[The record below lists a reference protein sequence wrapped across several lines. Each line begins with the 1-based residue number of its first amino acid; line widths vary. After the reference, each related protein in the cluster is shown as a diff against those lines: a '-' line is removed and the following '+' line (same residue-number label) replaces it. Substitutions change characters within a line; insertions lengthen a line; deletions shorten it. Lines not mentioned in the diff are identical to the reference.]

1 MAQRYEHQACLIHL
15 LIDSGLNVD
24 HQTMLTATT
33 AHDLATCDALRLT
46 GGSLETGLTSA
57 EASARLERFGENLV
71 KVRGGT
77 PSWVRL
83 ARQFTAPLVLVLI
96 AAAVVTGF
104 LGEWVDASVI
114 FIVVVVNAIIGFLQE
129 SKAESALEALMKM
142 VVAEAVVRRDGKKI
156 RVNSVELVPGD
167 IVMLAG
173 GDRVPADIRLLE
185 TKSLQIDESSLT
197 GESVPASKR
206 PDPLHAD
213 TVLGD
218 RVNMAY
224 AGSLVTAGSGTGVVW
239 ATGDRTETGRVAFLI
254 AEAVDLTTPLTRKI
268 ARFSGMLLWIILA
281 LAAALFAYGVFVRG
295 GSVIEMLMASVA
307 LAVGVIPEGLPAAI
321 TIVLAIG
328 VSRMARRRAI
338 IRKLPAV
345 ETLGC
350 TTVIC
355 SDKTGTLTQNKM
367 TVKSIHAGGETFEV
381 TGTGY
386 EPRGHICDDSKTKI
400 DVATKPALHECLLAG
415 MLCNDSAIIE
425 KEGVW
430 SIAGDPTEGALL
442 VSAEKGGLNHA
453 ATHAGSPRVDMIPF
467 ESDHMFRATLH
478 DHLQGRRIYKAGAL
492 ERLIDRCT
500 HMLDAQGE
508 VIPFD
513 AEAVRSMA
521 NASAT
526 RGMRLIAF
534 CRRDGSHVSGDF
546 EHHHVSEGLTF
557 IGMQG
562 MIDPPREEAIA
573 AVARCQTAG
582 IRVKMI
588 TGDHAVTAQAIAKQ
602 IGITDAD
609 TTPAISG
616 RELSQISDA
625 DLPAIADRA
634 AVFARVAPEQKLRL
648 VRALQ
653 GRGHI
658 LAMTGDGVNDGPALK
673 QADIGIA
680 MGITGTD
687 VAKGAASMVLTDDN
701 FATIAAAVEEGR
713 GVYDNLIKFLV
724 WTLPVSV
731 GFALILLTSVV
742 FGLTLP
748 TLPVHLLWVNLT
760 TAILLG
766 LMLVFEPPEADIMQR
781 PPRDQKTPIFDFA
794 MFMRTGLVSMIMLA
808 GSYWVFF
815 YEQSSGASIA
825 QTRTAVVNMVVAV
838 ASAYLINCRSLRQS
852 ILSIGWFSNPRLWL
866 GIGLTAI
873 LQLVFTYAPLMNRF
887 LHTAPIEASSW
898 LRILGVALTG
908 LVVVELE
915 KKLRNPRSQP

>member
-1 MAQRYEHQACLIHL
+1 MP
-15 LIDSGLNVD
+15 DS
-24 HQTMLTATT
+24 T
-33 AHDLATCDALRLT
+33 AHHLFIHEVLQLT
-46 GGSLETGLTSA
+46 NVSLEAGLTTE
-57 EASARLERFGENLV
+57 EAAKRLEQYGENQV
-71 KVRGGT
+71 KARPGT
-77 PSWVRL
+77 PGWKRL
-83 ARQFTAPLVLVLI
+83 LNQFTAPLVLVLI
-96 AAAVVTGF
+96 AAALVTGL
-104 LGEWVDASVI
+104 LGEWVDATVI
-114 FIVVVVNAIIGFLQE
+114 IIVVLVNALVGFLQE
-129 SKAESALEALMKM
+129 AKAETALEALMQL
-142 VVAEAVVRRDGKKI
+142 VVADAIVRRDGKKR
-156 RVNSVELVPGD
+156 RVPSTTLVPGD
-167 IVMLAG
+167 IVILSG

-185 TKSLQIDESSLT
+185 TQSLQIDEASLT
-197 GESVPASKR
+197 GESVPANKR
-206 PDPLHAD
+206 PDPLQAD

-218 RVNMAY
+218 RLNMAY
-224 AGSLVTAGSGTGVVW
+224 AGSLVTAGSGLGVVW
-239 ATGDRTETGRVAFLI
+239 ATGDRTETGRLAFLI
-254 AEAVDLTTPLTRKI
+254 SEAVDLTTPLTRKI
-268 ARFSGMLLWIILA
+268 ARFSGLLLWIILT
-281 LAAALFAYGVFVRG
+281 LAAALFAYGVLVRG

-328 VSRMARRRAI
+328 VSRMAKRRAI

-367 TVKSIHAGGETFEV
+367 TVRFIHAGGETFEV
-381 TGTGY
+381 SGNGY
-386 EPRGHICDDSKTKI
+386 EPRGIFHHGQIKI
-400 DVATKPALHECLLAG
+400 EVPTKPALHECLHAG

-425 KEGVW
+425 KDGTW

-442 VSAEKGGLNHA
+442 VAAEKAGLSHA
-453 ATHAGSPRVDMIPF
+453 VILAGSPRVDMIPF

-478 DHLQGRRIYKAGAL
+478 DQLEGLRIYKAGAL
-492 ERLIDRCT
+492 ERLLERCT
-500 HMLDAQGE
+500 HTLDAHGN
-508 VIPFD
+508 VVPID
-513 AEAVRSMA
+513 ADAIRDTA
-521 NASAT
+521 RAFASE
-526 RGMRLIAF
+526 GMRVIAF
-534 CRRDGSHVSGDF
+534 CRRDGSHVSGNF

-557 IGMQG
+557 LGLQG

-573 AVARCQTAG
+573 AVAKCQQAG

-602 IGITDAD
+602 IGIIGAD
-609 TTPAISG
+609 TVPAISG
-616 RELSQISDA
+616 RELAEISDA
-625 DLPAIADRA
+625 DLPEVADRT

-653 GRGHI
+653 RRGHI
-658 LAMTGDGVNDGPALK
+658 IAMTGDGVNDGPALK

-701 FATIAAAVEEGR
+701 FSTIAAAVEEGR

-731 GFALILLTSVV
+731 GFALILLTSVI

-766 LMLVFEPPEADIMQR
+766 LMLVFEPPEADIMKR
-781 PPRDQKTPIFDFA
+781 PPRDQETPIFDFA

-815 YEQSSGASIA
+815 YEQTAGSTIA
-825 QTRTAVVNMVVAV
+825 VCRTAVVNTVVAV
-838 ASAYLINCRSLRQS
+838 ASAYLINCRSLRRS
-852 ILSIGWFSNPRLWL
+852 IFSIGWFSNPRLWL
-866 GIGLTAI
+866 GIGLTGV
-873 LQLVFTYAPLMNRF
+873 LQLVFTYAPMMNRF
-887 LHTAPIEASSW
+887 LHTAPIDASAW
-898 LRILGVALTG
+898 LRILGVAAG
-908 LVVVELE
+908 AFVLVEFE
-915 KKLRNPRSQP
+915 KRLRHA

>member
-1 MAQRYEHQACLIHL
+1 MK
-15 LIDSGLNVD
+15 
-24 HQTMLTATT
+24 
-33 AHDLATCDALRLT
+33 
-46 GGSLETGLTSA
+46 TS
-57 EASARLERFGENLV
+57 V
-71 KVRGGT
+71 GT
-77 PSWVRL
+77 SSWVRL
-83 ARQFTAPLVLVLI
+83 GRQFTAPLVLVLI
-96 AAAVVTGF
+96 GAAAVTGF
-104 LGEWVDASVI
+104 LGEWVDATVI
-114 FIVVVVNAIIGFLQE
+114 FIVVVVNAIVGFLQE
-129 SKAESALEALMKM
+129 SKAENALEALMKM
-142 VVAEAVVRRDGKKI
+142 TVAEAVVRRDGKKI
-156 RVNSVELVPGD
+156 RVNSAELVPGD
-167 IVMLAG
+167 IVMLSG

-197 GESVPASKR
+197 GESVPAAKR

-213 TVLGD
+213 TVLAD

-224 AGSLVTAGSGTGVVW
+224 AGSLVTAGTGTGVVW

-268 ARFSGMLLWIILA
+268 ARFSGILLWVILA
-281 LAAALFAYGVFVRG
+281 LAAALFAYGVLFRG
-295 GSVIEMLMASVA
+295 GSTIEMLMASVA

-328 VSRMARRRAI
+328 VSRMAKRRAI

-367 TVKSIHAGGETFEV
+367 TVQRIYAGGETFEV

-386 EPRGHICDDSKTKI
+386 EPKGDILDASRNKLEAAS
-400 DVATKPALHECLLAG
+400 KPALHECLHAG
-415 MLCNDSAIIE
+415 MLCNDSALIE
-425 KEGVW
+425 KDGMW
-430 SIAGDPTEGALL
+430 SIAGDPTEAALL
-442 VSAEKGGLNHA
+442 VAAEKAGLSHVA
-453 ATHAGSPRVDMIPF
+453 IHAGSPRVDMIPF

-478 DHLQGRRIYKAGAL
+478 DHVEGRRIYKAGAL
-492 ERLIDRCT
+492 ERLLDRCT
-500 HMLDAQGE
+500 HMLDARGE
-508 VIPFD
+508 AVAID
-513 AEAVRSMA
+513 AEAIR
-521 NASAT
+521 AT
-526 RGMRLIAF
+526 AQSFAAEGMRVIAF
-534 CRRDGSHVSGDF
+534 CRRDGSHVDGDF
-546 EHHHVSEGLTF
+546 EHHHVSDGLTF
-557 IGMQG
+557 LGMQG
-562 MIDPPREEAIA
+562 MIDPPRDEAIA
-573 AVARCQTAG
+573 AVAKCQAAG

-602 IGITDAD
+602 IGIAGAD
-609 TTPAISG
+609 TVPAISG
-616 RELSQISDA
+616 RELAEISGA
-625 DLPAIADRA
+625 DLPEIADRT

-653 GRGHI
+653 SRGHI

-766 LMLVFEPPEADIMQR
+766 LMLVFEPPEADIMRR
-781 PPRDQKTPIFDFA
+781 PPRDQKTPIFDMA
-794 MFMRTGLVSMIMLA
+794 MFMRTGLVSIIMLA

-815 YEQSSGASIA
+815 YEQNGGASIA
-825 QTRTAVVNMVVAV
+825 QTRTAVVNTVVAV
-838 ASAYLINCRSLRQS
+838 ASAYLINCRSLRRS
-852 ILSIGWFSNPRLWL
+852 IFSIGWFSNPRLWL
-866 GIGLTAI
+866 GIGLTAM
-873 LQLVFTYAPLMNRF
+873 LQFLFTYAPLMNRF
-887 LHTAPIEASSW
+887 LHTAPIDAAAW
-898 LRILGVALTG
+898 LRILAIALAA
-908 LVVVELE
+908 LVIVEVE
-915 KKLRNPRSQP
+915 KKIRVSSP

>member
-1 MAQRYEHQACLIHL
+1 M
-15 LIDSGLNVD
+15 
-24 HQTMLTATT
+24 
-33 AHDLATCDALRLT
+33 
-46 GGSLETGLTSA
+46 LETGLTSEEAA
-57 EASARLERFGENLV
+57 ERLQRYGENCV

-77 PSWVRL
+77 PTWKRL
-83 ARQFTAPLVLVLI
+83 LRQFTAPLVLVLI
-96 AAAVVTGF
+96 VAAAITGF

-114 FIVVVVNAIIGFLQE
+114 FIVVVVNAVVGFFQE
-129 SKAESALEALMKM
+129 SKAEHALEALMKM

-156 RVNSVELVPGD
+156 RVNSTELVPGD
-167 IVMLAG
+167 IVMLTG
-173 GDRVPADIRLLE
+173 GDRVPADMRLLE
-185 TKSLQIDESSLT
+185 TQSLQMDESALT

-206 PDPLHAD
+206 PDPLQAD
-213 TVLGD
+213 TVLAD

-254 AEAVDLTTPLTRKI
+254 AEAVDLTTPLTRKL
-268 ARFSGMLLWIILA
+268 AHFSGMLLWIILA
-281 LAAALFAYGVFVRG
+281 LAAVLFAYGVLVRG
-295 GSVIEMLMASVA
+295 GSVIDMLMASVA

-328 VSRMARRRAI
+328 VSRMAKRQAI

-367 TVKSIHAGGETFEV
+367 TVQSIHAGGETFHV

-386 EPRGHICDDSKTKI
+386 EPRGELVDDAQCKI
-400 DVATKPALHECLLAG
+400 FAAAKPALHECLHAG
-415 MLCNDSAIIE
+415 MLCNDSAIVE

-442 VSAEKGGLNHA
+442 VAAEKAGLRHA
-453 ATHAGSPRVDMIPF
+453 AIHAGSPRVDMIPF

-478 DHLQGRRIYKAGAL
+478 NHAQGLRIYKAGAL
-492 ERLIDRCT
+492 ERLIERCS
-500 HMLDAQGE
+500 HMLDARGE
-508 VIPFD
+508 IVDLD
-513 AEAVRSMA
+513 ADAIREVARSFA
-521 NASAT
+521 AE
-526 RGMRLIAF
+526 GMRVITFA
-534 CRRDGSHVSGDF
+534 RRDGSHVTEDLG
-546 EHHHVSEGLTF
+546 HHHVSEGLTF
-557 IGMQG
+557 LGIQG
-562 MIDPPREEAIA
+562 MMDPPRDEAIA
-573 AVARCQTAG
+573 AVARCQAAG

-588 TGDHAVTAQAIAKQ
+588 TGDHAVTAQAIAMK
-602 IGITDAD
+602 IGITGAD
-609 TTPAISG
+609 TVPAIAG
-616 RELSQISDA
+616 RELANISDA
-625 DLPAIADRA
+625 DLPEIADRT

-653 GRGHI
+653 SRGHI
-658 LAMTGDGVNDGPALK
+658 IAMTGDGVNDGPALK

-742 FGLTLP
+742 LGLTLP

-766 LMLVFEPPEADIMQR
+766 LMLVFEPPEADIMKR
-781 PPRDQKTPIFDFA
+781 PPRDQKTAIFDLA
-794 MFMRTGLVSMIMLA
+794 MFMRTGLVSLIMLA

-815 YEQSSGASIA
+815 DAQNGGASIA
-825 QTRTAVVNMVVAV
+825 ASRTAVVNTVVAV
-838 ASAYLINCRSLRQS
+838 ASAYLLNCRSLRRS
-852 ILSIGWFSNPRLWL
+852 VFALGFFTNPRLLL
-866 GIGLTAI
+866 GIALTVF
-873 LQLVFTYAPLMNRF
+873 LQLLFTYLPLMNRF
-887 LHTAPIEASSW
+887 LHTAPIEATAW
-898 LRILGVALTG
+898 LRILGVAAG
-908 LVVVELE
+908 AFVLVEIE
-915 KKLRNPRSQP
+915 KKIRSAR

>member
-1 MAQRYEHQACLIHL
+1 M
-15 LIDSGLNVD
+15 
-24 HQTMLTATT
+24 TATT
-33 AHDLATCDALRLT
+33 AHDLPLCDALRLT
-46 GGSLETGLTSA
+46 GASLEFGLTSA
-57 EASARLERFGENLV
+57 EAAERLLRYGENCV

-77 PSWVRL
+77 PTWKRL
-83 ARQFTAPLVLVLI
+83 LRQFTAPLVLVLI
-96 AAAVVTGF
+96 VAAAVTGF

-114 FIVVVVNAIIGFLQE
+114 FIVVVVNAVVGFFQE
-129 SKAESALEALMKM
+129 SKAEHALEALMKM
-142 VVAEAVVRRDGKKI
+142 VVAEAVVRREGKKI
-156 RVNSVELVPGD
+156 RVNSTELVPGD
-167 IVMLAG
+167 IVMLTG

-185 TKSLQIDESSLT
+185 TQSLQMDESALT

-206 PDPLHAD
+206 PDPLQAD
-213 TVLGD
+213 TVLAD

-254 AEAVDLTTPLTRKI
+254 AEAVDLTTPLTRKL
-268 ARFSGMLLWIILA
+268 AHFSGMLLWIILA
-281 LAAALFAYGVFVRG
+281 LAAVLFAYGVLVRG
-295 GSVIEMLMASVA
+295 GSVIDMLMASVA

-328 VSRMARRRAI
+328 VSRMAKRQAI

-367 TVKSIHAGGETFEV
+367 TVQNIYAGGETFHV

-386 EPRGHICDDSKTKI
+386 EPRGELVDDAQSKIT
-400 DVATKPALHECLLAG
+400 AAAKPALHECLHAG
-415 MLCNDSAIIE
+415 MLCNDSAIVE

-442 VSAEKGGLNHA
+442 VAAEKAGLRHA
-453 ATHAGSPRVDMIPF
+453 AIHAGSPRVDMIPF

-478 DHLQGRRIYKAGAL
+478 DHAQGLRIYKAGAL
-492 ERLIDRCT
+492 ERLIERCS
-500 HMLDAQGE
+500 HMLDARGE
-508 VIPFD
+508 IVDLD
-513 AEAVRSMA
+513 ANGIREVARSFA
-521 NASAT
+521 AE
-526 RGMRLIAF
+526 GMRVIAF
-534 CRRDGSHVSGDF
+534 ARRDGSHVTENLG
-546 EHHHVSEGLTF
+546 HHHVSEGLTF
-557 IGMQG
+557 LGIQG
-562 MIDPPREEAIA
+562 MIDPPRGEAIA
-573 AVARCQTAG
+573 AVARCQAAG

-602 IGITDAD
+602 IGITGAE
-609 TTPAISG
+609 TAPAIAG
-616 RELSQISDA
+616 LELADISDA
-625 DLPAIADRA
+625 DLPEIADRT

-653 GRGHI
+653 TRGHI
-658 LAMTGDGVNDGPALK
+658 IAMTGDGVNDGPALK

-742 FGLTLP
+742 LGLTLP

-766 LMLVFEPPEADIMQR
+766 LMLVFEPPEADIMKR
-781 PPRDQKTPIFDFA
+781 PPRDQKMPIFDLA
-794 MFMRTGLVSMIMLA
+794 MFMRTGLVSLIMLA

-815 YEQSSGASIA
+815 DALNGGASIA
-825 QTRTAVVNMVVAV
+825 ASRTAVVNTVVAV
-838 ASAYLINCRSLRQS
+838 ASAYLLSCRSLRRS
-852 ILSIGWFSNPRLWL
+852 VFALGFFTNPRLLL
-866 GIGLTAI
+866 GIALTGF
-873 LQLVFTYAPLMNRF
+873 LQLLFTYLPLMNRF
-887 LHTAPIEASSW
+887 LHTAPIEATAW
-898 LRILGVALTG
+898 LRILGVAAGALS
-908 LVVVELE
+908 LVEIE
-915 KKLRNPRSQP
+915 KKIRCAR

>member
-1 MAQRYEHQACLIHL
+1 VTA
-15 LIDSGLNVD
+15 DSNT
-24 HQTMLTATT
+24 H
-33 AHDLATCDALRLT
+33 AHHRSISDALRVT
-46 GGSLETGLTSA
+46 GSVLETGLSSA
-57 EASARLERFGENLV
+57 EAAERLRRYGENRV
-71 KVRGGT
+71 QARGGT
-77 PSWVRL
+77 SAWVRL

-96 AAAVVTGF
+96 GAAAITGF

-114 FIVVVVNAIIGFLQE
+114 FIVVVVNAIVGFLQE
-129 SKAESALEALMKM
+129 SKAENALEALMKM

-156 RVNSVELVPGD
+156 RVNSIELVPGD
-167 IVMLAG
+167 IVMLTG

-213 TVLGD
+213 TVLAD

-224 AGSLVTAGSGTGVVW
+224 AGSLVTAGTGTGVVW

-268 ARFSGMLLWIILA
+268 ARFSGLLLWVILA
-281 LAAALFAYGVFVRG
+281 LAAALFAYGVLVRG

-367 TVKSIHAGGETFEV
+367 TVQRVHAGGETFEV

-386 EPRGHICDDSKTKI
+386 EPRGDIF
-400 DVATKPALHECLLAG
+400 DVRRDQHDAATKPALHECLRAG

-442 VSAEKGGLNHA
+442 VSAEKAGLRHA
-453 ATHAGSPRVDMIPF
+453 AVHAGSPRVDMIPF

-478 DHLQGRRIYKAGAL
+478 DHLAGRRIYKAGAL
-492 ERLIDRCT
+492 ERLLDRCT
-500 HMLDAQGE
+500 HMLDARGE
-508 VIPFD
+508 VVPID
-513 AEAVRSMA
+513 AEEIREVARSFG
-521 NASAT
+521 SK
-526 RGMRLIAF
+526 GMRVIAF

-546 EHHHVSEGLTF
+546 GHHHVSEGLTF
-557 IGMQG
+557 LGLQG

-573 AVARCQTAG
+573 AVAKCQQAG

-602 IGITDAD
+602 IGIADAD
-609 TTPAISG
+609 TVPAISG
-616 RELSQISDA
+616 RELADISDA
-625 DLPAIADRA
+625 DLPEIADRT

-653 GRGHI
+653 SRGHI

-766 LMLVFEPPEADIMQR
+766 LMLVFEPPEADIMKR

-815 YEQSSGASIA
+815 YEQNAGSTIA
-825 QTRTAVVNMVVAV
+825 VCRTAVVNTVVAV
-838 ASAYLINCRSLRQS
+838 ASAYLINCRSLRRS
-852 ILSIGWFSNPRLWL
+852 IFSIGWFSNPRLWL
-866 GIGLTAI
+866 GIGLTGV
-873 LQLVFTYAPLMNRF
+873 LQLIFTYAPVMNRY
-887 LHTAPIEASSW
+887 LHTAPLDATVW
-898 LRILGVALTG
+898 LRILGVAVG
-908 LVVVELE
+908 ALVVVEVE
-915 KKLRNPRSQP
+915 KRVRRE

>member
-1 MAQRYEHQACLIHL
+1 MISA
-15 LIDSGLNVD
+15 
-24 HQTMLTATT
+24 T
-33 AHDLATCDALRLT
+33 AHNLATCDALRLT

-57 EASARLERFGENLV
+57 EVAERLERYGENRV
-71 KVRGGT
+71 KLRNGT
-77 PSWVRL
+77 PGWKRL
-83 ARQFTAPLVLVLI
+83 VRQFMAPLVLVLI

-114 FIVVVVNAIIGFLQE
+114 LIVVVVNAVIGFLQE
-129 SKAESALEALMKM
+129 SKAENALESLMKM

-156 RVNSVELVPGD
+156 RVNSNNLVPGD
-167 IVMLAG
+167 IVIIAG

-185 TKSLQIDESSLT
+185 TKSLQIDESFLT

-206 PDPLHAD
+206 PDPLQAD

-224 AGSLVTAGSGTGVVW
+224 AGSLVTAGTGTGVVW
-239 ATGDRTETGRVAFLI
+239 ATGDRTETGRVALLI

-268 ARFSGMLLWIILA
+268 AHFSGMLLWIILA
-281 LAAALFAYGVFVRG
+281 LAAALFAYGVLVRG

-328 VSRMARRRAI
+328 VSRMAKRRAI

-350 TTVIC
+350 TTIIC

-367 TVKSIHAGGETFEV
+367 TVQRIHAGGETFTL

-386 EPRGHICDDSKTKI
+386 EPRGVLLNAAQEKI
-400 DVATKPALHECLLAG
+400 SASTKPALHECLHAG
-415 MLCNDSAIIE
+415 MLCNDSVIIE
-425 KEGVW
+425 KEGQW

-442 VSAEKGGLNHA
+442 VSAEKAGLSHA
-453 ATHAGSPRVDMIPF
+453 DVNACSPRVDTIPF

-478 DHLQGRRIYKAGAL
+478 DHVEGRRIYKAGAL
-492 ERLIDRCT
+492 ERLLDRST
-500 HMLDAQGE
+500 QMLDARGE
-508 VIPFD
+508 VVNLDVD
-513 AEAVRSMA
+513 AIRDAAQSF
-521 NASAT
+521 ASE
-526 RGMRLIAF
+526 GMRVIAF
-534 CRRDGSHVSGDF
+534 ARRDGSHVTSDF
-546 EHHHVSEGLTF
+546 DHHHVSEGLVF
-557 IGMQG
+557 LGMQG

-573 AVARCQTAG
+573 AVARCQAAG

-588 TGDHAVTAQAIAKQ
+588 TGDHAVTAQAIASQ
-602 IGITDAD
+602 IGIADAD
-609 TTPAISG
+609 RVPAITG
-616 RELSQISDA
+616 RELAEISDA
-625 DLPAIADRA
+625 DLPAIADRTV
-634 AVFARVAPEQKLRL
+634 VFARVAPEQKLRL

-653 GRGHI
+653 SFGHI

-742 FGLTLP
+742 LGLTLP
-748 TLPVHLLWVNLT
+748 ALPVHLLWVNLT

-781 PPRDQKTPIFDFA
+781 PPRDQNTPIFDFA
-794 MFMRTGLVSMIMLA
+794 MFMRTGLVSVIILA

-815 YEQSSGASIA
+815 SEQNSGASIE

-838 ASAYLINCRSLRQS
+838 ASAYLINCRSLRRS
-852 ILSIGWFSNPRLWL
+852 VLSLGLCTNPRLLL
-866 GIGLTAI
+866 GIALTGFF
-873 LQLVFTYAPLMNRF
+873 QLIFTYAPVMNRF
-887 LHTAPIEASSW
+887 LHTAPIDAVAW
-898 LRILGVALTG
+898 LRIFAVATAAFIL
-908 LVVVELE
+908 VELE
-915 KKLRNPRSQP
+915 KKMRRSLAQPISP

>member
-1 MAQRYEHQACLIHL
+1 VIADFTPH
-15 LIDSGLNVD
+15 
-24 HQTMLTATT
+24 
-33 AHDLATCDALRLT
+33 AHHRSISDALRLT
-46 GGSLETGLTSA
+46 GSTLETGLSSA
-57 EASARLERFGENLV
+57 EASERLRRYGENRV
-71 KVRGGT
+71 KARGGT
-77 PSWVRL
+77 SAWLRF

-96 AAAVVTGF
+96 AAAAITGF

-114 FIVVVVNAIIGFLQE
+114 FIVVVVNAIVGFLQE
-129 SKAESALEALMKM
+129 SKAENALEALMKM

-156 RVNSVELVPGD
+156 RVNSIELVPGD
-167 IVMLAG
+167 IVMLTG

-213 TVLGD
+213 TVLAD

-224 AGSLVTAGSGTGVVW
+224 AGSLVTAGTGTGVVW
-239 ATGDRTETGRVAFLI
+239 GTGDRTETGRVAFLI

-268 ARFSGMLLWIILA
+268 ARFSGVLLWVILA
-281 LAAALFAYGVFVRG
+281 LAAALFAYGVLFRG

-367 TVKSIHAGGETFEV
+367 TVQRIHAGGETFTL

-386 EPRGHICDDSKTKI
+386 EPRGELFDDTQSKVET
-400 DVATKPALHECLLAG
+400 ATKPALHECLRAG

-442 VSAEKGGLNHA
+442 VAAEKAGLSHA
-453 ATHAGSPRVDMIPF
+453 VIHAGSPRVDMIPF
-467 ESDHMFRATLH
+467 ESDHMFRATLN
-478 DHLQGRRIYKAGAL
+478 DHAQGRRIYKAGAL
-492 ERLIDRCT
+492 ERLLDRCT
-500 HMLDAQGE
+500 HMLDARDE
-508 VIPFD
+508 VVPIA
-513 AEAVRSMA
+513 AEAIRDTARSF
-521 NASAT
+521 ASE
-526 RGMRLIAF
+526 GMRVIAF
-534 CRRDGSHVSGDF
+534 CRRDGSHVRGDF
-546 EHHHVSEGLTF
+546 GHHHVNEGLTF
-557 IGMQG
+557 LGLQG

-573 AVARCQTAG
+573 AVAKCQQAG

-602 IGITDAD
+602 IGIVGAD
-609 TTPAISG
+609 TVPAISG
-616 RELSQISDA
+616 RELADISNA
-625 DLPAIADRA
+625 DLPEIADRT

-653 GRGHI
+653 SRGHI

-766 LMLVFEPPEADIMQR
+766 LMLVFEPPEADIMKR

-815 YEQSSGASIA
+815 YEQNAGSTIA
-825 QTRTAVVNMVVAV
+825 VCRTAVVNTVVAV
-838 ASAYLINCRSLRQS
+838 ASAYLINCRSLRRS
-852 ILSIGWFSNPRLWL
+852 IFSIGWFSNPRLWL
-866 GIGLTAI
+866 GIGLTGV
-873 LQLVFTYAPLMNRF
+873 LQLIFTYAPVMNRY
-887 LHTAPIEASSW
+887 LHTAPIDAEVW
-898 LRILGVALTG
+898 LRILGVAVG
-908 LVVVELE
+908 ALVVVEVE
-915 KKLRNPRSQP
+915 KRVRRE

>member
-1 MAQRYEHQACLIHL
+1 LQKARFLMTN
-15 LIDSGLNVD
+15 GV
-24 HQTMLTATT
+24 LTATT

-57 EASARLERFGENLV
+57 EASARLERFGENRV

-114 FIVVVVNAIIGFLQE
+114 FIVVVANAIIGFLQE
-129 SKAESALEALMKM
+129 SKAESALETLMKM

-156 RVNSVELVPGD
+156 RVNSFEIVPGD
-167 IVMLAG
+167 IVILAG

-281 LAAALFAYGVFVRG
+281 LAAALFAYGVLVRG

-328 VSRMARRRAI
+328 VSRMAKRRAI

-367 TVKSIHAGGETFEV
+367 TVQSIHAGGETFEV

-500 HMLDAQGE
+500 HMLDARGE
-508 VIPFD
+508 AIPFD

-526 RGMRLIAF
+526 RGMRVIAF

-573 AVARCQTAG
+573 AVAKCQAAG

-609 TTPAISG
+609 TIPAISG

-625 DLPAIADRA
+625 DLPEIADRT

-648 VRALQ
+648 VRTLQ
-653 GRGHI
+653 SRGHI

-898 LRILGVALTG
+898 LRILGVALTA
-908 LVVVELE
+908 LVLVELE
-915 KKLRNPRSQP
+915 KKLRNSRSQP

>member
-1 MAQRYEHQACLIHL
+1 
-15 LIDSGLNVD
+15 
-24 HQTMLTATT
+24 
-33 AHDLATCDALRLT
+33 
-46 GGSLETGLTSA
+46 
-57 EASARLERFGENLV
+57 V

-77 PSWVRL
+77 PGWLRL
-83 ARQFTAPLVLVLI
+83 LRQFTAPLVLVLI

-104 LGEWVDASVI
+104 LGEWIDASVI

-129 SKAESALEALMKM
+129 SKAENALEALMKM
-142 VVAEAVVRRDGKKI
+142 VVAEAVVRRDGKKT
-156 RVNSVELVPGD
+156 RVNSIDLVPGD

-206 PDPLHAD
+206 PDPLQAD
-213 TVLGD
+213 TVLAD

-224 AGSLVTAGSGTGVVW
+224 SGSLVTAGTGTGVVW

-254 AEAVDLTTPLTRKI
+254 ADAVDLTTPLTRKI
-268 ARFSGMLLWIILA
+268 AHFSGMLLWIILA
-281 LAAALFAYGVFVRG
+281 LATALFAYGVLVRG
-295 GSVIEMLMASVA
+295 GSVIDMLMASVA

-328 VSRMARRRAI
+328 VSRMAKRQAI

-367 TVKSIHAGGETFEV
+367 TVQRIHAGGETFHV

-386 EPRGHICDDSKTKI
+386 EPRGELVDDAQSKIT
-400 DVATKPALHECLLAG
+400 AAAKPALYECLHAG
-415 MLCNDSAIIE
+415 MLCNDSAIVE

-442 VSAEKGGLNHA
+442 VAAEKAGLRHA
-453 ATHAGSPRVDMIPF
+453 AIHAGTPRLDMIPF

-478 DHLQGRRIYKAGAL
+478 DHAEGRRIYKAGAL
-492 ERLIDRCT
+492 ERLIERCT

-508 VIPFD
+508 IVDLNAD
-513 AEAVRSMA
+513 AIRELARSFA
-521 NASAT
+521 AE
-526 RGMRLIAF
+526 GMRVIAF
-534 CRRDGSHVSGDF
+534 ARRDGSHVSGDLA
-546 EHHHVSEGLTF
+546 HHHVSEGLTF
-557 IGMQG
+557 LGIQG

-573 AVARCQTAG
+573 AVARCQAAC
-582 IRVKMI
+582 IHVKMI

-602 IGITDAD
+602 IGIVGAD
-609 TTPAISG
+609 TVPAIAG
-616 RELSQISDA
+616 RELAAISDA
-625 DLPAIADRA
+625 DLPEIADRTC
-634 AVFARVAPEQKLRL
+634 VFARVAPEQKLRL

-653 GRGHI
+653 SRGHI
-658 LAMTGDGVNDGPALK
+658 IAMTGDGVNDGPALK

-766 LMLVFEPPEADIMQR
+766 LMLVFEPPEADIMKR
-781 PPRDQKTPIFDFA
+781 PPRDQNMPIFDSV
-794 MFMRTGLVSMIMLA
+794 MFMRTGLVSFIMLA

-815 YEQSSGASIA
+815 DAQNGGASIA
-825 QTRTAVVNMVVAV
+825 ASRTAVVNTVVAV
-838 ASAYLINCRSLRQS
+838 ASTYLISCRSHRRSVFAL
-852 ILSIGWFSNPRLWL
+852 GFFTNPRLLL
-866 GIGLTAI
+866 GIALTGF
-873 LQLVFTYAPLMNRF
+873 LQLLFTYSPVMNRF
-887 LHTAPIEASSW
+887 LHTAPISATAW
-898 LRILGVALTG
+898 LRILGVAAG
-908 LVVVELE
+908 AFALVEIE
-915 KKLRNPRSQP
+915 KKIRCAR

>member
-1 MAQRYEHQACLIHL
+1 M
-15 LIDSGLNVD
+15 
-24 HQTMLTATT
+24 TANP
-33 AHDLATCDALRLT
+33 AHNLAICDALRLT
-46 GGSLETGLTSA
+46 GVTPEIGLTSREAA
-57 EASARLERFGENLV
+57 ERLIKYGENRV
-71 KVRGGT
+71 QARSGT
-77 PSWVRL
+77 SAWVRVG
-83 ARQFTAPLVLVLI
+83 RQFTAPLVVVLI
-96 AAAVVTGF
+96 AAAIVTGF

-114 FIVVVVNAIIGFLQE
+114 FIVVVVNAIVGFLQE
-129 SKAESALEALMKM
+129 SKAENALEALMKM
-142 VVAEAVVRRDGKKI
+142 VVAEAVVRRDGRKI
-156 RVNSVELVPGD
+156 RVNSTELVPGD

-197 GESVPASKR
+197 GESMPANKR
-206 PDPLHAD
+206 PDPLHAE
-213 TVLGD
+213 TVLAD

-268 ARFSGMLLWIILA
+268 ARFSGILLWVILV
-281 LAAALFAYGVFVRG
+281 LAVALFAYGVLVRG

-367 TVKSIHAGGETFEV
+367 TVQRIHAGGEIFTI
-381 TGTGY
+381 TGSGY
-386 EPRGHICDDSKTKI
+386 EPCGELLDATHSRVDA
-400 DVATKPALHECLLAG
+400 ATKPALHECLHAG
-415 MLCNDSAIIE
+415 MLCNDSALIE
-425 KEGVW
+425 KDGVW

-442 VSAEKGGLNHA
+442 VAAEKAGLRHA
-453 ATHAGSPRVDMIPF
+453 MIHADSPRVDMIPF
-467 ESDHMFRATLH
+467 ESDYMFRATLH
-478 DHLQGRRIYKAGAL
+478 DHAQGRRIYKAGAL
-492 ERLIDRCT
+492 EQLLDRCT
-500 HMLDAQGE
+500 HMLNAHGE
-508 VIPFD
+508 VVAID
-513 AEAVRSMA
+513 TGAIR
-521 NASAT
+521 AT
-526 RGMRLIAF
+526 AQAFATEGMRIIAF

-546 EHHHVSEGLTF
+546 EHHHVSSDLTF
-557 IGMQG
+557 LGMQG
-562 MIDPPREEAIA
+562 MIDPPREEAIS
-573 AVARCQTAG
+573 AVAKCQLAG
-582 IRVKMI
+582 IHVKMI

-602 IGITDAD
+602 IGIAGAD
-609 TTPAISG
+609 TVPAISG
-616 RELSQISDA
+616 RELAEISDA
-625 DLPAIADRA
+625 DLPEIADRTA
-634 AVFARVAPEQKLRL
+634 IFARVAPEQKLRL

-653 GRGHI
+653 SRGHI

-766 LMLVFEPPEADIMQR
+766 LMLVFEPPEADIMKR

-794 MFMRTGLVSMIMLA
+794 MFMRTGLVSMVMLG

-815 YEQSSGASIA
+815 YEENAGSTIA
-825 QTRTAVVNMVVAV
+825 VCRTAVVNTVVAV
-838 ASAYLINCRSLRQS
+838 ASAYLINCRSLRRS
-852 ILSIGWFSNPRLWL
+852 IFSIGWFSNPRLWL
-866 GIGLTAI
+866 GIGLTGV
-873 LQLVFTYAPLMNRF
+873 LQLIFTYAPLMNRY
-887 LHTAPIEASSW
+887 LHTAPLDATVW
-898 LRILGVALTG
+898 LRILGIAMGALI
-908 LVVVELE
+908 VVELE
-915 KKLRNPRSQP
+915 KKLRRS

>member
-1 MAQRYEHQACLIHL
+1 
-15 LIDSGLNVD
+15 
-24 HQTMLTATT
+24 
-33 AHDLATCDALRLT
+33 
-46 GGSLETGLTSA
+46 
-57 EASARLERFGENLV
+57 
-71 KVRGGT
+71 
-77 PSWVRL
+77 
-83 ARQFTAPLVLVLI
+83 
-96 AAAVVTGF
+96 
-104 LGEWVDASVI
+104 
-114 FIVVVVNAIIGFLQE
+114 
-129 SKAESALEALMKM
+129 
-142 VVAEAVVRRDGKKI
+142 
-156 RVNSVELVPGD
+156 
-167 IVMLAG
+167 
-173 GDRVPADIRLLE
+173 
-185 TKSLQIDESSLT
+185 
-197 GESVPASKR
+197 
-206 PDPLHAD
+206 
-213 TVLGD
+213 
-218 RVNMAY
+218 
-224 AGSLVTAGSGTGVVW
+224 
-239 ATGDRTETGRVAFLI
+239 
-254 AEAVDLTTPLTRKI
+254 
-268 ARFSGMLLWIILA
+268 
-281 LAAALFAYGVFVRG
+281 
-295 GSVIEMLMASVA
+295 VIEMLMASVA

-367 TVKSIHAGGETFEV
+367 TVQRVHAGGDTFEV

-386 EPRGHICDDSKTKI
+386 EPRGAIHQSQLAIEA
-400 DVATKPALHECLLAG
+400 ATKPALHECLHAG

-442 VSAEKGGLNHA
+442 VAAEKAGLRHA
-453 ATHAGSPRVDMIPF
+453 AIHAGSPRVDMIPF

-478 DHLQGRRIYKAGAL
+478 DHAEGRRIYKAGAL
-492 ERLIDRCT
+492 ERLLDRCT
-500 HMLDAQGE
+500 HMLDARGE
-508 VIPFD
+508 VVPID
-513 AEAVRSMA
+513 AEAIRDTARSFA
-521 NASAT
+521 CE
-526 RGMRLIAF
+526 GMRVIAF
-534 CRRDGSHVSGDF
+534 CQRDGSHVSGDL
-546 EHHHVSEGLTF
+546 EHHHVSSGLTF
-557 IGMQG
+557 LGMQG

-573 AVARCQTAG
+573 AVAKCQQAG

-602 IGITDAD
+602 IGIAGAD
-609 TTPAISG
+609 TVPAISG
-616 RELSQISDA
+616 RELAEISDA
-625 DLPAIADRA
+625 DLPEIADRT

-653 GRGHI
+653 SRGHI

-766 LMLVFEPPEADIMQR
+766 LMLVFEPPEADIMKR

-815 YEQSSGASIA
+815 YEQNAGSAIA
-825 QTRTAVVNMVVAV
+825 VCRTAVVNTVVAV
-838 ASAYLINCRSLRQS
+838 ASAYLINCRSLRRS
-852 ILSIGWFSNPRLWL
+852 IFSVGWFSNPRLWL
-866 GIGLTAI
+866 GIGLTGV
-873 LQLVFTYAPLMNRF
+873 LQLIFTYAPVMNRY
-887 LHTAPIEASSW
+887 LHTAPLDATVW
-898 LRILGVALTG
+898 LRILAVAVG
-908 LVVVELE
+908 ALVLVEVE
-915 KKLRNPRSQP
+915 KRVRRQGGIVETEVTTTSASAVR

>member
-1 MAQRYEHQACLIHL
+1 
-15 LIDSGLNVD
+15 
-24 HQTMLTATT
+24 
-33 AHDLATCDALRLT
+33 LRLT
-46 GGSLETGLTSA
+46 GASLELGLTNTEAA
-57 EASARLERFGENLV
+57 ERLLRYGENLV

-77 PSWVRL
+77 PGWLRL
-83 ARQFTAPLVLVLI
+83 LRQFTAPLVLVLI

-114 FIVVVVNAIIGFLQE
+114 FIVVVVNAVVGFLQE
-129 SKAESALEALMKM
+129 SKAEHALEALMKM
-142 VVAEAVVRRDGKKI
+142 VVAEAVVKRDGKKI
-156 RVNSVELVPGD
+156 RVNSTELVPGD

-206 PDPLHAD
+206 PDPLNAD
-213 TVLGD
+213 TVLAD
-218 RVNMAY
+218 RVNMAF

-268 ARFSGMLLWIILA
+268 ARFSGILLWVILA
-281 LAAALFAYGVFVRG
+281 LAAALFAYGVLIRG

-328 VSRMARRRAI
+328 VSRMAKRRAI

-367 TVKSIHAGGETFEV
+367 TVQRIHAGGETFEV

-386 EPRGHICDDSKTKI
+386 EPRGDIFDACRDKHDA
-400 DVATKPALHECLLAG
+400 ATRPALHECLRAG

-430 SIAGDPTEGALL
+430 TIAGDPTEGALL
-442 VSAEKGGLNHA
+442 VAAEKAGLRHA
-453 ATHAGSPRVDMIPF
+453 AVHAGTPRMDMIPF

-478 DHLQGRRIYKAGAL
+478 DHAEGRRIYKAGAL
-492 ERLIDRCT
+492 ERLIERCT
-500 HMLDAQGE
+500 HMLDVRGAVVDLDADAIRE
-508 VIPFD
+508 VARSFA
-513 AEAVRSMA
+513 AE
-521 NASAT
+521 
-526 RGMRLIAF
+526 GMRVIAF
-534 CRRDGSHVSGDF
+534 ARRDGSHVSGDLA
-546 EHHHVSEGLTF
+546 HHHVSEGLTF
-557 IGMQG
+557 LGIQG

-573 AVARCQTAG
+573 AVARCQAAG

-602 IGITDAD
+602 IGIAGAD
-609 TTPAISG
+609 TVPTIAG
-616 RELSQISDA
+616 RELAAISDA
-625 DLPAIADRA
+625 DLPEIADRTC
-634 AVFARVAPEQKLRL
+634 VFARVAPEQKLRL

-653 GRGHI
+653 SRGHI
-658 LAMTGDGVNDGPALK
+658 IAMTGDGVNDGPALK

-781 PPRDQKTPIFDFA
+781 PPRDQKTPIFDLA
-794 MFMRTGLVSMIMLA
+794 MFMRTGLVSLIMLA
-808 GSYWVFF
+808 GSYWIFF
-815 YEQSSGASIA
+815 DTQTGGASIA
-825 QTRTAVVNMVVAV
+825 SSRTAVVNVVVAV
-838 ASAYLINCRSLRQS
+838 ASAYLINCRSLRRS
-852 ILSIGWFSNPRLWL
+852 IFSIGFFTNPRLLL
-866 GIGLTAI
+866 GITLTGL
-873 LQLVFTYAPLMNRF
+873 LQLVFTYAPVMNRF
-887 LHTAPIEASSW
+887 LHTAPIEASAW
-898 LRILGVALTG
+898 LRIFGVALAA
-908 LVVVELE
+908 LVVVEIE
-915 KKLRNPRSQP
+915 KKIRAS

>member
-1 MAQRYEHQACLIHL
+1 M
-15 LIDSGLNVD
+15 
-24 HQTMLTATT
+24 
-33 AHDLATCDALRLT
+33 RLT

-77 PSWVRL
+77 LLWVRL

-114 FIVVVVNAIIGFLQE
+114 FIVVVVNAIVGFLQE

-281 LAAALFAYGVFVRG
+281 LAAALFAYGVLVRG

-367 TVKSIHAGGETFEV
+367 TVQSIHAGGETFEV

-478 DHLQGRRIYKAGAL
+478 DHLEGRRIYKAGAL

-500 HMLDAQGE
+500 HMLDARGE

-521 NASAT
+521 NASAS
-526 RGMRLIAF
+526 RGMRVIAF

-573 AVARCQTAG
+573 AVAKCQAAG

-625 DLPAIADRA
+625 DLPEIADRT

-653 GRGHI
+653 SRGHI

-866 GIGLTAI
+866 GIGITAI
-873 LQLVFTYAPLMNRF
+873 LQLVFTYAPVMNRY
-887 LHTAPIEASSW
+887 LHTAPLDATAW
-898 LRILGVALTG
+898 VRILGVAIAA
-908 LVVVELE
+908 LVLVEVE
-915 KKLRNPRSQP
+915 KKVRTASS

>member
-1 MAQRYEHQACLIHL
+1 MP
-15 LIDSGLNVD
+15 DS
-24 HQTMLTATT
+24 T
-33 AHDLATCDALRLT
+33 AHHLFIHEVLQLT
-46 GGSLETGLTSA
+46 DVSLETGLTSE
-57 EASARLERFGENLV
+57 EAAKRLEQYGENQV
-71 KVRGGT
+71 KARAGT
-77 PSWVRL
+77 PTWKRL
-83 ARQFTAPLVLVLI
+83 LNQFTAPLVLVLI
-96 AAAVVTGF
+96 AAALVTGF
-104 LGEWVDASVI
+104 LGEWVDATVI
-114 FIVVVVNAIIGFLQE
+114 IIVVLVNALVGFLQE
-129 SKAESALEALMKM
+129 SKAETALEALMQL
-142 VVAEAVVRRDGKKI
+142 VVAEVIVRRNGKKL
-156 RVNSVELVPGD
+156 RVPSTTLVPGD
-167 IVMLAG
+167 IVILSG

-185 TKSLQIDESSLT
+185 TKSLQIDEASLT
-197 GESVPASKR
+197 GESVPANKR
-206 PDPLHAD
+206 PDPLQAD

-218 RVNMAY
+218 RLNMAF
-224 AGSLVTAGSGTGVVW
+224 AGSLVTAGSGVGVVW

-268 ARFSGMLLWIILA
+268 ARFSGLLLWIILA
-281 LAAALFAYGVFVRG
+281 LAAALFAYGVLVRG

-328 VSRMARRRAI
+328 VSRMAKRRAI

-367 TVKSIHAGGETFEV
+367 TVRFIHAGGETFEV
-381 TGTGY
+381 SGNGY
-386 EPRGHICDDSKTKI
+386 EPRGIFHHGQIKI
-400 DVATKPALHECLLAG
+400 DAATKPALHECLHAG

-425 KEGVW
+425 KDGAW

-442 VSAEKGGLNHA
+442 VAAEKAGLSHA
-453 ATHAGSPRVDMIPF
+453 AILAGSPRVDMIPF

-478 DHLQGRRIYKAGAL
+478 DHLEGRRIYKAGAL
-492 ERLIDRCT
+492 ERLLERCT
-500 HMLDAQGE
+500 HMLDAHGGVVPIE
-508 VIPFD
+508 TD
-513 AEAVRSMA
+513 AIRDTARA
-521 NASAT
+521 FASE
-526 RGMRLIAF
+526 GMRVIAF
-534 CRRDGSHVSGDF
+534 CRRDGSHVGGNF

-557 IGMQG
+557 LGLQG

-573 AVARCQTAG
+573 AVAKCQQAG

-602 IGITDAD
+602 IGIIGAD
-609 TTPAISG
+609 TVPAISG
-616 RELSQISDA
+616 RELSEISDA
-625 DLPAIADRA
+625 DLPEIADRT

-653 GRGHI
+653 SRGHI
-658 LAMTGDGVNDGPALK
+658 IAMTGDGVNDGPALK

-701 FATIAAAVEEGR
+701 FSTIAAAVEEGR

-766 LMLVFEPPEADIMQR
+766 LMLVFEPPEADIMKR

-815 YEQSSGASIA
+815 YEQNAGSTIA
-825 QTRTAVVNMVVAV
+825 VCRTAVVNTVVAV
-838 ASAYLINCRSLRQS
+838 ASAYLINCRSLRRS
-852 ILSIGWFSNPRLWL
+852 IFSIGWFSNPRLWL
-866 GIGLTAI
+866 GIGLTGV
-873 LQLVFTYAPLMNRF
+873 LQLVFTYAPLMNRY
-887 LHTAPIEASSW
+887 LHTAPLDATVW
-898 LRILGVALTG
+898 LRILGVAVAA
-908 LVVVELE
+908 LVVVEVE
-915 KKLRNPRSQP
+915 KKMRMTSP

>member
-1 MAQRYEHQACLIHL
+1 MWQRL
-15 LIDSGLNVD
+15 L
-24 HQTMLTATT
+24 
-33 AHDLATCDALRLT
+33 
-46 GGSLETGLTSA
+46 
-57 EASARLERFGENLV
+57 
-71 KVRGGT
+71 
-77 PSWVRL
+77 
-83 ARQFTAPLVLVLI
+83 RQFTAPLVLVLI
-96 AAAVVTGF
+96 VAAAVTGF
-104 LGEWVDASVI
+104 LGGWVDASVI
-114 FIVVVVNAIIGFLQE
+114 FIVVVVNAVVGFFQE
-129 SKAESALEALMKM
+129 SKAEHALEALMKM

-156 RVNSVELVPGD
+156 RVNSTELVPGD
-167 IVMLAG
+167 IVMLTG
-173 GDRVPADIRLLE
+173 GDRVPADMRLLE
-185 TKSLQIDESSLT
+185 TQSLQMDESALT

-206 PDPLHAD
+206 PDPLQAD
-213 TVLGD
+213 TVLAD

-254 AEAVDLTTPLTRKI
+254 AEAVDLTTPLTRKL
-268 ARFSGMLLWIILA
+268 AHFSGLLLWIILA
-281 LAAALFAYGVFVRG
+281 LAAVLFAYGVLVRG
-295 GSVIEMLMASVA
+295 GSVIDMLMASVA

-328 VSRMARRRAI
+328 VSRMAKRQAI

-367 TVKSIHAGGETFEV
+367 TVQSIHAGGETFHV

-386 EPRGHICDDSKTKI
+386 EPRGELVDDAQCMIS
-400 DVATKPALHECLLAG
+400 AAAKPALHECLHAG
-415 MLCNDSAIIE
+415 MLCNDSAIVE

-442 VSAEKGGLNHA
+442 VAAEKAGLRHA
-453 ATHAGSPRVDMIPF
+453 AIHAASPRVDMIPF

-478 DHLQGRRIYKAGAL
+478 DHAQGLRIYKAGAL
-492 ERLIDRCT
+492 ERLIERCS
-500 HMLDAQGE
+500 HMLDARGE
-508 VIPFD
+508 VVDLD
-513 AEAVRSMA
+513 ADAIREVARSFA
-521 NASAT
+521 AE
-526 RGMRLIAF
+526 GMRVIAF
-534 CRRDGSHVSGDF
+534 ARRDGSHVTEDLG
-546 EHHHVSEGLTF
+546 HHHVSEGLTF
-557 IGMQG
+557 LGIQG
-562 MIDPPREEAIA
+562 MMDPPRDEAIA
-573 AVARCQTAG
+573 AVARCQAAG

-588 TGDHAVTAQAIAKQ
+588 TGDHAVTAQAIAMK
-602 IGITDAD
+602 IGITGAD
-609 TTPAISG
+609 TVPAIAG
-616 RELSQISDA
+616 RELANISDA
-625 DLPAIADRA
+625 DLPEIADRT

-653 GRGHI
+653 SRGHI
-658 LAMTGDGVNDGPALK
+658 IAMTGDGGNDGPALK

-742 FGLTLP
+742 LGLTLP

-766 LMLVFEPPEADIMQR
+766 LMLVFEPPEADIMKR
-781 PPRDQKTPIFDFA
+781 PPRDQKTSIFDLA
-794 MFMRTGLVSMIMLA
+794 MFMRTGLVSLIMLA

-815 YEQSSGASIA
+815 DAQSGGASIA
-825 QTRTAVVNMVVAV
+825 ASRTAVVNTVVAV
-838 ASAYLINCRSLRQS
+838 ASAYLLSCRSLRRS
-852 ILSIGWFSNPRLWL
+852 VFALGFFTNPRLLL
-866 GIGLTAI
+866 GIALTVL
-873 LQLVFTYAPLMNRF
+873 LQLVFTYLPLMNRF
-887 LHTAPIEASSW
+887 LHTAPIEAIAW
-898 LRILGVALTG
+898 LRILGVAVG
-908 LVVVELE
+908 ALVLVEIE
-915 KKLRNPRSQP
+915 KNIRSAR

>member
-1 MAQRYEHQACLIHL
+1 MP
-15 LIDSGLNVD
+15 DS
-24 HQTMLTATT
+24 T
-33 AHDLATCDALRLT
+33 AHHLFIHEVLQLT
-46 GGSLETGLTSA
+46 EVSLETGLTSE
-57 EASARLERFGENLV
+57 EAAKRLEQYGENQV
-71 KVRGGT
+71 KARVGT
-77 PSWVRL
+77 PHWKRL
-83 ARQFTAPLVLVLI
+83 LNQFTAPLVLVLI
-96 AAAVVTGF
+96 AASLVTGF
-104 LGEWVDASVI
+104 LGEWVDATVI
-114 FIVVVVNAIIGFLQE
+114 IIVVLVNALVGFLQE
-129 SKAESALEALMKM
+129 SKAETALEALMQM
-142 VVAEAVVRRDGKKI
+142 VVADVIVRRDGKKL
-156 RVNSVELVPGD
+156 RVPSTTLVPGD
-167 IVMLAG
+167 IVILSG

-185 TKSLQIDESSLT
+185 TKSLQIDEASLT
-197 GESVPASKR
+197 GESVPANKR
-206 PDPLHAD
+206 PDPLQAD

-218 RVNMAY
+218 RLNMAY
-224 AGSLVTAGSGTGVVW
+224 AGSLVTAGSGIGVIW

-254 AEAVDLTTPLTRKI
+254 AEAIDLTTPLTRKI
-268 ARFSGMLLWIILA
+268 ARFSGLLLWIILA
-281 LAAALFAYGVFVRG
+281 LAAALFAYGVLVRG

-328 VSRMARRRAI
+328 VSRMAKRRAI

-367 TVKSIHAGGETFEV
+367 TVRFIYAGGETFEV
-381 TGTGY
+381 SGSGY
-386 EPRGHICDDSKTKI
+386 EPRGTIHQAQITI
-400 DVATKPALHECLLAG
+400 DPATKPALHECLHAG

-425 KEGVW
+425 KDGMW
-430 SIAGDPTEGALL
+430 TIAGDPTEGALL
-442 VSAEKGGLNHA
+442 VAAEKAGLRHA
-453 ATHAGSPRVDMIPF
+453 SIHADSPRVDMIPF

-478 DHLQGRRIYKAGAL
+478 DHAQGRRIYKAGAL
-492 ERLIDRCT
+492 ERLLERCT
-500 HMLDAQGE
+500 HMLDARGE
-508 VIPFD
+508 LVAINM
-513 AEAVRSMA
+513 EAIREVAGSLG
-521 NASAT
+521 SD
-526 RGMRLIAF
+526 GMRVIAF

-546 EHHHVSEGLTF
+546 AHHHVSEGLTF
-557 IGMQG
+557 LGLQG

-573 AVARCQTAG
+573 AVAKCQAAG

-602 IGITDAD
+602 IGIIGAD
-609 TTPAISG
+609 TVPAISG
-616 RELSQISDA
+616 RELAEISDA
-625 DLPAIADRA
+625 DLPEIADRT

-653 GRGHI
+653 SRGHI

-766 LMLVFEPPEADIMQR
+766 LMLVFEPPEADIMKR

-815 YEQSSGASIA
+815 YEQNAGSTIA
-825 QTRTAVVNMVVAV
+825 VCRTAVVNTVVAV
-838 ASAYLINCRSLRQS
+838 ASAYLINCRSLGRS
-852 ILSIGWFSNPRLWL
+852 IFSIGWFSNPRLWI
-866 GIGLTAI
+866 GIGLTGA

-887 LHTAPIEASSW
+887 LHTASIDLLAW
-898 LRILGVALTG
+898 LRILSVALVA
-908 LVVVELE
+908 LVIVEVE
-915 KKLRNPRSQP
+915 KKVRSASKS

>member
-1 MAQRYEHQACLIHL
+1 MK
-15 LIDSGLNVD
+15 
-24 HQTMLTATT
+24 
-33 AHDLATCDALRLT
+33 
-46 GGSLETGLTSA
+46 TS
-57 EASARLERFGENLV
+57 V
-71 KVRGGT
+71 GT
-77 PSWVRL
+77 SSWVRL
-83 ARQFTAPLVLVLI
+83 GRQFTAPLVLVLI
-96 AAAVVTGF
+96 GAAAVTGF
-104 LGEWVDASVI
+104 LGEWVDATVI
-114 FIVVVVNAIIGFLQE
+114 FIVVVVNAIVGFLQE
-129 SKAESALEALMKM
+129 SKAENALEALMKM
-142 VVAEAVVRRDGKKI
+142 TVAEAVVRRDGKKI
-156 RVNSVELVPGD
+156 RVNSAELVPGD
-167 IVMLAG
+167 IVMLSG

-197 GESVPASKR
+197 GESVPAAKR

-213 TVLGD
+213 TVLAD

-224 AGSLVTAGSGTGVVW
+224 AGSLVTAGTGTGVVW

-268 ARFSGMLLWIILA
+268 ARFSGILLWVILA
-281 LAAALFAYGVFVRG
+281 LAAALFAYGVLFRG
-295 GSVIEMLMASVA
+295 GSTIEMLMASVA

-328 VSRMARRRAI
+328 VSRMAKRRAI

-367 TVKSIHAGGETFEV
+367 TVQRIYAGGETFEV

-386 EPRGHICDDSKTKI
+386 EPKGDILDASRNKLEAAS
-400 DVATKPALHECLLAG
+400 KPALHECLHAG
-415 MLCNDSAIIE
+415 MLCNDSALIE
-425 KEGVW
+425 KDGMW
-430 SIAGDPTEGALL
+430 SIAGDPTEAALL
-442 VSAEKGGLNHA
+442 VAAEKAGLSHVA
-453 ATHAGSPRVDMIPF
+453 IHAGSPRVDMIPF

-478 DHLQGRRIYKAGAL
+478 DHVEGRRIYKAGAL
-492 ERLIDRCT
+492 ERLLDRCT
-500 HMLDAQGE
+500 HMLDARGE
-508 VIPFD
+508 AVAID
-513 AEAVRSMA
+513 AEAIR
-521 NASAT
+521 AT
-526 RGMRLIAF
+526 AQSFAAEGMRVIAF
-534 CRRDGSHVSGDF
+534 CRRDGSHVDGDF
-546 EHHHVSEGLTF
+546 EHHHVSDGLTF
-557 IGMQG
+557 LGMQG
-562 MIDPPREEAIA
+562 MIDPPRDEAIA
-573 AVARCQTAG
+573 AVAKCQAAG

-602 IGITDAD
+602 IGIAGAD
-609 TTPAISG
+609 TVPAISG
-616 RELSQISDA
+616 RELAEISGA
-625 DLPAIADRA
+625 DLPEIADRT

-653 GRGHI
+653 SRGHI

-766 LMLVFEPPEADIMQR
+766 LMLVFEPPEADIMRR
-781 PPRDQKTPIFDFA
+781 PPRDQKTPIFDMA
-794 MFMRTGLVSMIMLA
+794 MFMRTGLVSIIMLA

-815 YEQSSGASIA
+815 YEQNGGASIA
-825 QTRTAVVNMVVAV
+825 QTRTAVVNTVVAV
-838 ASAYLINCRSLRQS
+838 ASAYLINCRSLRRS
-852 ILSIGWFSNPRLWL
+852 IFSIGWFSNPRLWL
-866 GIGLTAI
+866 GIGLTAM
-873 LQLVFTYAPLMNRF
+873 LQLLFTYAPLMNRF
-887 LHTAPIEASSW
+887 LHTAPIDAAAW
-898 LRILGVALTG
+898 LRILAIALAA
-908 LVVVELE
+908 LVIVEVE
-915 KKLRNPRSQP
+915 KKIRVSSP

>member
-1 MAQRYEHQACLIHL
+1 MTN
-15 LIDSGLNVD
+15 GV
-24 HQTMLTATT
+24 LTATT

-46 GGSLETGLTSA
+46 GGSLGTGLTSA
-57 EASARLERFGENLV
+57 EASARLERFGENRV

-156 RVNSVELVPGD
+156 RVNSFEIVPGD
-167 IVMLAG
+167 IVILAG

-281 LAAALFAYGVFVRG
+281 LAAALFAYGVLVRG

-328 VSRMARRRAI
+328 VSRMAKRRAI

-367 TVKSIHAGGETFEV
+367 TVQSIHAGGETFEV

-500 HMLDAQGE
+500 HMLDARGE
-508 VIPFD
+508 AIPFD

-526 RGMRLIAF
+526 RGMRVIAF

-573 AVARCQTAG
+573 AVAKCQAAG

-609 TTPAISG
+609 TIPAISG

-625 DLPAIADRA
+625 DLPEIADRT

-653 GRGHI
+653 SRGHI

-687 VAKGAASMVLTDDN
+687 VAKGAACMVLTDDN

-713 GVYDNLIKFLV
+713 GAYDNLIKFLV

-898 LRILGVALTG
+898 LRILGVALTSFV
-908 LVVVELE
+908 LVELE
-915 KKLRNPRSQP
+915 KKLRNSRSQP

>member
-1 MAQRYEHQACLIHL
+1 MR
-15 LIDSGLNVD
+15 ID
-24 HQTMLTATT
+24 T
-33 AHDLATCDALRLT
+33 AHDIPVKEALKLT
-46 GGSLETGLTSA
+46 GSCSDVGLTSA
-57 EASARLERFGENLV
+57 EVAERLQRFGEN
-71 KVRGGT
+71 KVLIRSGK
-77 PSWVRL
+77 PHWWRL

-96 AAAVVTGF
+96 AAALVTGS

-114 FIVVVVNAIIGFLQE
+114 FLVVIVNAIVGFLQE
-129 SKAESALEALMKM
+129 SKAEHALEALMKM
-142 VVAEAVVRRDGKKI
+142 VVAEAVVKRDGKKI
-156 RVNSVELVPGD
+156 RASSVELVPGD
-167 IVMLAG
+167 IVMLTG

-197 GESVPASKR
+197 GESVPSNKC
-206 PDPLHAD
+206 PGPLPPE
-213 TVLGD
+213 TVLAD
-218 RVNMAY
+218 RVNMAF
-224 AGSLVTAGSGTGVVW
+224 AGSLVTAGSGMGVVW

-254 AEAVDLTTPLTRKI
+254 GEAVDLTTPLTRKI
-268 ARFSGMLLWIILA
+268 ARFSGVLLWVILL
-281 LAAALFAYGVFVRG
+281 LAAALFAYGVLIRG
-295 GSVIEMLMASVA
+295 GSAIEMLMASVA

-367 TVKSIHAGGETFEV
+367 TVRFIHAGGETFEV
-381 TGTGY
+381 SGSGY
-386 EPRGHICDDSKTKI
+386 EPRGVIYDSGQNVI
-400 DVATKPALHECLLAG
+400 EAASRPALRECLHAG
-415 MLCNDSAIIE
+415 MLCNDSAIVE
-425 KEGVW
+425 NEGKW
-430 SIAGDPTEGALL
+430 SITGDPTEGALL
-442 VSAEKGGLNHA
+442 VAAEKAGMRHA
-453 ATHAGSPRVDMIPF
+453 EIHADSPRVDMIPF

-478 DHLQGRRIYKAGAL
+478 DHPEGRRIYKAGAL
-492 ERLIDRCT
+492 ERLLDRCS
-500 HMLDAQGE
+500 HMLDAHGG
-508 VIPFD
+508 VVAID
-513 AEAVRSMA
+513 DGDIRATAESFAA
-521 NASAT
+521 G
-526 RGMRLIAF
+526 GMRVIAF
-534 CRRDGSHVSGDF
+534 CRRDGSHVHGDF
-546 EHHHVSEGLTF
+546 AHHHVSGELTF
-557 IGMQG
+557 LGMQG

-573 AVARCQTAG
+573 AVAKCQQAG
-582 IRVKMI
+582 IRIKMI

-602 IGITDAD
+602 IGIEGAETAS
-609 TTPAISG
+609 TLTG
-616 RELSQISDA
+616 LELSRIPVA
-625 DLPAIADRA
+625 DLPEIADRTV
-634 AVFARVAPEQKLRL
+634 VFARVAPEQKLLL

-653 GRGHI
+653 SRGHI

-760 TAILLG
+760 TAIFLG
-766 LMLVFEPPEADIMQR
+766 LMLVFEPPEADIMSR

-794 MFMRTGLVSMIMLA
+794 MFMRTGLVSFILLA

-815 YEQSSGASIA
+815 FEQGNGASIA
-825 QTRTAVVNMVVAV
+825 QTRTAVVNCVVAV
-838 ASAYLINCRSLRQS
+838 ATAYLINCRSLRRS
-852 ILSIGWFSNPRLWL
+852 IFSIGWFSNPRLWL
-866 GIGLTAI
+866 GIGLTGV
-873 LQLVFTYAPLMNRF
+873 LQLFFTYAPVMNRF
-887 LHTAPIEASSW
+887 LQTAPIDGGVW
-898 LRILGVALTG
+898 LRILGVALAA
-908 LVVVELE
+908 LVLVEIE
-915 KKLRNPRSQP
+915 KKLRANR